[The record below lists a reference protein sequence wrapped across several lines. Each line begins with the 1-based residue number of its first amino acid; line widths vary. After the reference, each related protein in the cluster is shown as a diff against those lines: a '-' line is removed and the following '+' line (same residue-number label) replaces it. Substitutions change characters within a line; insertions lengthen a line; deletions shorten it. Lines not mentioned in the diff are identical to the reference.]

1 MGKREVNRAVFL
13 DRDGV
18 INHAILC
25 DGKAFSPRT
34 REAFRLVEG
43 AASAVR
49 ELHGAGFKVLVVTN
63 QPDIARGLLSAA
75 DLDWMTG
82 RVLSETH
89 VEELLVC
96 PHDDRDA
103 CRLHGG
109 AELGRDYQ
117 GRCRDAPRRD
127 RGACSLSRRAAADP
141 LDRQERRCLGRH
153 VAERAAGHRGCRL
166 PAAAGGIA
174 PRSTG
179 PPGQPR
185 GTARIRRRSGV
196 HRRVRILGVADR
208 RVGGQRWVTGNK
220 IPGKAKGGRF

>member
-103 CRLHGG
+103 CTCRKPLPGMLQAG
-109 AELGRDYQ
+109 AKKWGIDLTQSFMIGDGWKDMEAGKKAGCTCILI
-117 GRCRDAPRRD
+117 DAPYNQ
-127 RGACSLSRRAAADP
+127 G
-141 LDRQERRCLGRH
+141 
-153 VAERAAGHRGCRL
+153 VGCDYRVK
-166 PAAAGGIA
+166 GIGSA
-174 PRSTG
+174 VEIITR
-179 PPGQPR
+179 
-185 GTARIRRRSGV
+185 
-196 HRRVRILGVADR
+196 
-208 RVGGQRWVTGNK
+208 K
-220 IPGKAKGGRF
+220 Y